1 MARRASG
8 VWAGV
13 GGIATGDFANA
24 VTALRRAPSIDFIC
38 LRKMMRVSH
47 AVVSNPCSG
56 CGKLV
61 KNTCAELLEWPRPTD
76 PVRIR
81 FVLSEGRCIMPST
94 RKRAGVQP
102 STTPSGGDGLVLV
115 CMALVVAAVV
125 VGLHIQLGLPLGAA
139 ALAGMS
145 LFIGLVGF
153 QAWRRGEA
161 EQAVLNAE
169 LHRLEAELLC
179 SRLAGGSTA
188 PAPERPAA
196 TVAAVTPAPARST
209 DMVVAVDL
217 DSADALARAY
227 GGVEAPQ
234 FEAYRRGPA
243 VPQGE
248 SLGDYWNEPTA
259 APAATRPEPAVLP
272 NGDRRHGAQ
281 LSPEVELAATVPTV
295 SSAVRED
302 DVEMLQRRIKDM
314 LSQVT
319 AAEQARD
326 LASAVT
332 PPPDPRPLVVPA
344 PVLDVETSLEALNAA
359 VQSMRKSS
367 GAVLPDGLPGAP
379 ELPSSPVDSQVVAV
393 REAIAAGRVDVF
405 LEPILGLGNQTAQHY
420 EVSIKLRGPQTQDLG
435 FGESDVIAG
444 RGLLPLFDAVRIER
458 SAIVAERLASRGKSG
473 AVFSRASGEALIEPE
488 FTRNMQMDFVARPAT
503 ARQLI
508 LTFAQSDIRSF
519 RVAEQRAVSALSAL
533 GFRFAIS
540 GLTDLDMNFSAM
552 ANAGFGF
559 VKLDASVLMDG
570 LPHPGGHIPAG
581 DVCRFLADQGF
592 GLIVEGIDSEET
604 LARVFGFGVLMG
616 QGTLFGGRRP
626 VKADVAGKPGQAA
639 A

>member
-1 MARRASG
+1 
-8 VWAGV
+8 
-13 GGIATGDFANA
+13 
-24 VTALRRAPSIDFIC
+24 
-38 LRKMMRVSH
+38 
-47 AVVSNPCSG
+47 
-56 CGKLV
+56 
-61 KNTCAELLEWPRPTD
+61 
-76 PVRIR
+76 
-81 FVLSEGRCIMPST
+81 
-94 RKRAGVQP
+94 
-102 STTPSGGDGLVLV
+102 LVLV

-125 VGLHIQLGLPLGAA
+125 VGLHIQLGTPLGAA
-139 ALAGMS
+139 AFAGMS
-145 LFIGLVGF
+145 LFAGLVGF
-153 QAWRRGEA
+153 QAWRRAEA
-161 EQAVLNAE
+161 ERALLSSE
-169 LHRLEAELLC
+169 LHRLEAELM
-179 SRLAGGSTA
+179 RGRVAVGSTPTA
-188 PAPERPAA
+188 AERPAA
-196 TVAAVTPAPARST
+196 IVATMNSGQAHIPAHGTA
-209 DMVVAVDL
+209 DLLVAVDL
-217 DSADALARAY
+217 DEADALARAY
-227 GGVEAPQ
+227 GGEAEAPQ
-234 FEAYRRGPA
+234 FEAYRPAPA
-243 VPQGE
+243 VAQGE
-248 SLGDYWNEPTA
+248 SLGDYWQEQ
-259 APAATRPEPAVLP
+259 APAPTRPEPAVVP
-272 NGDRRHGAQ
+272 NAARPHGVQ
-281 LSPEVELAATVPTV
+281 SSTDVEREAVVATG

-326 LASAVT
+326 LASAAT
-332 PPPDPRPLVVPA
+332 TMPDPRASAVAA
-344 PVLDVETSLEALNAA
+344 PVLDVETSLDALNAA
-359 VQSMRKSS
+359 VQSMRKTS
-367 GAVLPDGLPGAP
+367 GAVSPDGPHIAP
-379 ELPSSPVDSQVVAV
+379 ELPSSSPADPQLMAV
-393 REAIAAGRVDVF
+393 RDAIAAGRVDVF

-420 EVSIKLRGPQTQDLG
+420 EVSIKLRGLHSQDLG
-435 FGESDVIAG
+435 FGEGDVLAG

-508 LTFAQSDIRSF
+508 LTFAQADIRSF

-540 GLTDLDMNFSAM
+540 ALTDLDMNFNAM
-552 ANAGFGF
+552 AKAGFGF

>member
-1 MARRASG
+1 
-8 VWAGV
+8 
-13 GGIATGDFANA
+13 
-24 VTALRRAPSIDFIC
+24 
-38 LRKMMRVSH
+38 
-47 AVVSNPCSG
+47 
-56 CGKLV
+56 
-61 KNTCAELLEWPRPTD
+61 
-76 PVRIR
+76 
-81 FVLSEGRCIMPST
+81 MPST
-94 RKRAGVQP
+94 HKRDKAQS

-125 VGLHIQLGLPLGAA
+125 VGLHIQLGAPLGAA
-139 ALAGMS
+139 AFAGMS

-153 QAWRRGEA
+153 HAWRRGEA
-161 EQAVLNAE
+161 ERAALSNE
-169 LHRLEAELLC
+169 LQRLEAALVRGRIPGGFVAPAVEQPAAGVATANSGQVRSPADNRELL
-179 SRLAGGSTA
+179 
-188 PAPERPAA
+188 
-196 TVAAVTPAPARST
+196 
-209 DMVVAVDL
+209 VAVDL
-217 DSADALARAY
+217 DDAEALARAY
-227 GGVEAPQ
+227 NGEAEAPQ
-234 FEAYRRGPA
+234 FEAYRPA
-243 VPQGE
+243 PIVPHGE
-248 SLGDYWNEPTA
+248 SLGDYWQEPVP
-259 APAATRPEPAVLP
+259 APAPTPAPAPPRAEPAVGP
-272 NGDRRHGAQ
+272 NAGRPFDAPP
-281 LSPEVELAATVPTV
+281 SADVEREAAVATGT
-295 SSAVRED
+295 SAVRED

-326 LASAVT
+326 LASAAT
-332 PPPDPRPLVVPA
+332 TMPGPRAPA
-344 PVLDVETSLEALNAA
+344 AAAPTVDVETSLDALNAA
-359 VQSMRKSS
+359 VQSMRKTS
-367 GAVLPDGLPGAP
+367 GAVLPDGPHIAP
-379 ELPSSPVDSQVVAV
+379 ASPSSAPADPQLMAV
-393 REAIAAGRVDVF
+393 RDAIAAGRVDVF

-420 EVSIKLRGPQTQDLG
+420 EVSIKLRGLHAQDLE
-435 FGESDVIAG
+435 FGDSGVIAG

-458 SAIVAERLASRGKSG
+458 SAIVAERLASRGKPGS
-473 AVFSRASGEALIEPE
+473 VFSRASGEALIEPE

-519 RVAEQRAVSALSAL
+519 RAAEQRAVSALSAL

-540 GLTDLDMNFSAM
+540 ALTDLDMNFSAM
-552 ANAGFGF
+552 AKAGFGF
-559 VKLDASVLMDG
+559 VKLDASVLVEG

>member
-1 MARRASG
+1 
-8 VWAGV
+8 
-13 GGIATGDFANA
+13 
-24 VTALRRAPSIDFIC
+24 
-38 LRKMMRVSH
+38 
-47 AVVSNPCSG
+47 
-56 CGKLV
+56 
-61 KNTCAELLEWPRPTD
+61 
-76 PVRIR
+76 
-81 FVLSEGRCIMPST
+81 MPST
-94 RKRAGVQP
+94 HKRARAQS

-115 CMALVVAAVV
+115 CMALVVAALV
-125 VGLHIQLGLPLGAA
+125 VGLHIQLGAPLGAA
-139 ALAGMS
+139 AIAGMS
-145 LFIGLVGF
+145 LFIGLIGF

-161 EQAVLNAE
+161 ERAVLSSE
-169 LHRLEAELLC
+169 LNRLEAELV
-179 SRLAGGSTA
+179 RGRVPAGSTA
-188 PAPERPAA
+188 PAAERPAA
-196 TVAAVTPAPARST
+196 VAATMTSAQAHIPADNT
-209 DMVVAVDL
+209 DLLVAVDL
-217 DSADALARAY
+217 DDAEALARAY
-227 GGVEAPQ
+227 SGEVEAPQ
-234 FEAYRRGPA
+234 FEAYRRAPV

-248 SLGDYWNEPTA
+248 SLGDYWQEQIP
-259 APAATRPEPAVLP
+259 APAATRPEPAFVANAARP
-272 NGDRRHGAQ
+272 RGEEH
-281 LSPEVELAATVPTV
+281 SPDVGPERAVPVAASV
-295 SSAVRED
+295 VRED

-326 LASAVT
+326 LASAGT
-332 PPPDPRPLVVPA
+332 ALPDPRALAVAAPA
-344 PVLDVETSLEALNAA
+344 LDVETSLDALNAA
-359 VQSMRKSS
+359 VQSMRKTS
-367 GAVLPDGLPGAP
+367 GAVLPDGPHIAP
-379 ELPSSPVDSQVVAV
+379 EMPSSPAADPQLMAV
-393 REAIAAGRVDVF
+393 RDAIAAGRVDVF

-420 EVSIKLRGPQTQDLG
+420 EVSIKLRGLHAQDLE
-435 FGESDVIAG
+435 FGESGVLAG

-519 RVAEQRAVSALSAL
+519 RAAEQRAVSALSAL

-540 GLTDLDMNFSAM
+540 ALTDLDMNFSAM
-552 ANAGFGF
+552 AKAGFGF
-559 VKLDASVLMDG
+559 VKLDASVLMEG

>member
-1 MARRASG
+1 MHSAQVHIPADTS
-8 VWAGV
+8 
-13 GGIATGDFANA
+13 D
-24 VTALRRAPSIDFIC
+24 
-38 LRKMMRVSH
+38 
-47 AVVSNPCSG
+47 
-56 CGKLV
+56 
-61 KNTCAELLEWPRPTD
+61 LL
-76 PVRIR
+76 
-81 FVLSEGRCIMPST
+81 
-94 RKRAGVQP
+94 
-102 STTPSGGDGLVLV
+102 
-115 CMALVVAAVV
+115 
-125 VGLHIQLGLPLGAA
+125 
-139 ALAGMS
+139 
-145 LFIGLVGF
+145 
-153 QAWRRGEA
+153 
-161 EQAVLNAE
+161 
-169 LHRLEAELLC
+169 
-179 SRLAGGSTA
+179 
-188 PAPERPAA
+188 
-196 TVAAVTPAPARST
+196 
-209 DMVVAVDL
+209 VAVDL
-217 DSADALARAY
+217 DDADALARAY
-227 GGVEAPQ
+227 AEPTEAPQ
-234 FEAYRRGPA
+234 FEAYRGAPV

-248 SLGDYWNEPTA
+248 SLGDYWQETA
-259 APAATRPEPAVLP
+259 SISTLAPARPEPPFVPAAARAHDGRPSTDTEREAFAVT
-272 NGDRRHGAQ
+272 G
-281 LSPEVELAATVPTV
+281 

-319 AAEQARD
+319 AAEHARD
-326 LASAVT
+326 LASAGT
-332 PPPDPRPLVVPA
+332 TIQNTHTSAGAAPA
-344 PVLDVETSLEALNAA
+344 LDVETSLDALNAA
-359 VQSMRKSS
+359 VQSMRKTS
-367 GAVLPDGLPGAP
+367 GAVLPDGLPVSP
-379 ELPSSPVDSQVVAV
+379 ELPSSSPADSQLWAV
-393 REAIAAGRVDVF
+393 RDAIAAGRVDVF

-420 EVSIKLRGPQTQDLG
+420 EVSIKLRGPYAQDLE
-435 FGESDVIAG
+435 FGESGVLAG

-540 GLTDLDMNFSAM
+540 ALTDLDMNFTAM
-552 ANAGFGF
+552 AKAGFAF

>member
-1 MARRASG
+1 
-8 VWAGV
+8 
-13 GGIATGDFANA
+13 
-24 VTALRRAPSIDFIC
+24 
-38 LRKMMRVSH
+38 
-47 AVVSNPCSG
+47 
-56 CGKLV
+56 
-61 KNTCAELLEWPRPTD
+61 
-76 PVRIR
+76 
-81 FVLSEGRCIMPST
+81 
-94 RKRAGVQP
+94 
-102 STTPSGGDGLVLV
+102 
-115 CMALVVAAVV
+115 MALVVAAFV
-125 VGLHIQLGLPLGAA
+125 VGLHIQLGAPLGAA
-139 ALAGMS
+139 AFAGMS

-161 EQAVLNAE
+161 ERAFLSSE
-169 LHRLEAELLC
+169 LQRLEAELVRGRIPAV
-179 SRLAGGSTA
+179 SAA
-188 PAPERPAA
+188 PAAERPAA
-196 TVAAVTPAPARST
+196 IVATMNPAQAHGPADNT
-209 DMVVAVDL
+209 ELLVAVDL
-217 DSADALARAY
+217 DDAEALARAY
-227 GGVEAPQ
+227 SGEAAAPQ
-234 FEAYRRGPA
+234 FEAYRRAP
-243 VPQGE
+243 VVLPGE
-248 SLGDYWNEPTA
+248 SLGDYWQEP
-259 APAATRPEPAVLP
+259 APAPAPVSTRSELNAARAHGGQPSADVEREAAVAT
-272 NGDRRHGAQ
+272 G
-281 LSPEVELAATVPTV
+281 
-295 SSAVRED
+295 SAVRED

-326 LASAVT
+326 LAAVGT
-332 PPPDPRPLVVPA
+332 TLPDPRASAVAA
-344 PVLDVETSLEALNAA
+344 PVLDVETSLDALNAA
-359 VQSMRKSS
+359 VQSMRKTS
-367 GAVLPDGLPGAP
+367 GAVLQDGPHIAP
-379 ELPSSPVDSQVVAV
+379 ELPSSSPADPQLMAV
-393 REAIAAGRVDVF
+393 RDAIAAGRVDVF

-420 EVSIKLRGPQTQDLG
+420 EVSIKLRGLHAQDLE
-435 FGESDVIAG
+435 FGESGVIAG

-519 RVAEQRAVSALSAL
+519 RAAEQRAVSALSAL

-540 GLTDLDMNFSAM
+540 ALTDLDMNFSAM
-552 ANAGFGF
+552 AKAGFGF